1 MVTRSRLLYEKRRQE
16 RGAAVFLVVMVL
28 TLVTAIGVFS
38 MRSASL
44 VNLASGFNRQGV
56 QATAMAEFGARA
68 AATYLGDAAFIL
80 DEDGNVPGCASN
92 LQAQDSTAYCRVF
105 PLSLL
110 NDTYTASATQAFNDG
125 LPGLLSLPGD
135 PTVVRAEF
143 VTELTEPGPA
153 SITGTVGFES
163 SQFKQVTLTTKARIF
178 PTNTAT
184 TAVCSAGARTAVSE
198 RIVRAHVS
206 VHTN

>member
-1 MVTRSRLLYEKRRQE
+1 MVTPRRQLYYYRRQQQ

-44 VNLASGFNRQGV
+44 VNLATGFNRQGV
-56 QATAMAEFGARA
+56 QATALAEFGARA
-68 AATYLGDAAFIL
+68 AATYLGDAAIIL
-80 DEDGNVPGCASN
+80 DETGNIAGCAAN
-92 LQAQDSTAYCRVF
+92 LQAQDATAYCQVLK
-105 PLSLL
+105 LS
-110 NDTYTASATQAFNDG
+110 YTASAPQAFSDG

-135 PTVVRAEF
+135 PTVVRGEF

-153 SITGTVGFES
+153 SVLSTVGFDNG
-163 SQFKQVTLTTKARIF
+163 QFKQVTLTTKARVF

-184 TAVCSAGARTAVSE
+184 TNVCAAGARTAVSE